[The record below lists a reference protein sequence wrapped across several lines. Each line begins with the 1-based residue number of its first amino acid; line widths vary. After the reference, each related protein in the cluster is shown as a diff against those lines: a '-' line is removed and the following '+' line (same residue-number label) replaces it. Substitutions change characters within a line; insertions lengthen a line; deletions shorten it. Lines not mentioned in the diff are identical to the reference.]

1 METQTRPCGEKKE
14 DAKGCVWKKER
25 SGIELSYP
33 GLRSG
38 VGKLMRKGLEEW
50 RVNTEGKLMSSS
62 GERAGGKIAS
72 KESALAHCY

>member
-1 METQTRPCGEKKE
+1 MYG
-14 DAKGCVWKKER
+14 
-25 SGIELSYP
+25 P

-50 RVNTEGKLMSSS
+50 RVNTEGKLMCSS
-62 GERAGGKIAS
+62 GEKAGGKIAS